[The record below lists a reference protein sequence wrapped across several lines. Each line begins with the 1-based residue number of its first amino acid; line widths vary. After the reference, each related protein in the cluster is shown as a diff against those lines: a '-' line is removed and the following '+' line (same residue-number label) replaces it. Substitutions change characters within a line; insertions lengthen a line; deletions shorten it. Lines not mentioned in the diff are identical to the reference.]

1 MGYMRVL
8 AILQLS
14 SRRSTFTAVQFIHVK
29 IQSFFGCSKILA
41 DGLQTMK
48 ESRLD
53 VAQLMMFLSG
63 HIHIA
68 SLLLY
73 VCQLLILGMNV
84 LFMCEKA
91 RCSRT
96 SYPPIT
102 EGTVNYAL
110 VYMVNLGSTKRKIAF
125 KSVRNAHLY
134 APQTCKESLHP

>member
-14 SRRSTFTAVQFIHVK
+14 SRSSTFTAAQFIYVK
-29 IQSFFGCSKILA
+29 IQNFFGCFRILA

-48 ESRLD
+48 EPRLD
-53 VAQLMMFLSG
+53 VAQLVMFLNG

-84 LFMCEKA
+84 LFICEKA
-91 RCSRT
+91 SSSRT
-96 SYPPIT
+96 SYPSIT
-102 EGTVNYAL
+102 EDSVSCPL
-110 VYMVNLGSTKRKIAF
+110 VYMVNLGSTKRKTTF
-125 KSVRNAHLY
+125 KSVRNMHLY
-134 APQTCKESLHP
+134 APQTCKENLHP